1 MMNNNEYKV
10 PVYDL
15 SGKVAIVTGA
25 TKGLGYGIAMKL
37 AAAGAKVVI
46 TRRNVMRLRRK

>member
-37 AAAGAKVVI
+37 AAA
-46 TRRNVMRLRRK
+46 